1 MIYPRRTVL
10 LLGATLAATLSLGAC
25 GDGGGAPAPPSPIGA
40 ISVVTST
47 NVYGDIAKAVGG
59 SHVAVHAIVSNA
71 GADPHGYEANAQDK
85 LAVSK
90 AQIGIENGGGYD
102 DFFAQLAKGQLGPE
116 QILNVSELSG
126 LDTGPDFNEHLWYSL
141 PTMATL
147 ADELATRFSAAAPA
161 EAASFEAQAAAFK
174 EKLQQLED
182 RVQLV
187 KDAHGG
193 SDIAVTEPVPVYLLE
208 QAGLVNKTPEKFTE
222 AVENGAD
229 VPAAVMTDTLSLM
242 ASGTMALLA
251 NNEQTESPQTIEV
264 KEAAQKAGTPVVD
277 FSETLPAGTSYLD
290 WMTANV
296 AAVEKAL
303 GASAPSAAGTAD
315 SGATASAAAPA
326 K

>member
-1 MIYPRRTVL
+1 MIHPRRTVL
-10 LLGATLAATLSLGAC
+10 LLGATLAATLSLAAC
-25 GDGGGAPAPPSPIGA
+25 GDGGGAPATSPEET
-40 ISVVTST
+40 ISVVAST
-47 NVYGDIAKAVGG
+47 NVYGEIAKAVGG
-59 SHVAVHAIVSNA
+59 GYVSVHSIISQA

-102 DFFAQLAKGQLGPE
+102 DFFAQLAKGQLEPE
-116 QILNVSELSG
+116 EILNVSELSG
-126 LDTGPDFNEHLWYSL
+126 LDTGADFNEHLWYSL

-147 ADELATRFSAAAPA
+147 ADDLASRFSAAAPG
-161 EAASFEAQAAAFK
+161 ETASFKAQATTFK
-174 EKLQQLED
+174 EKLQQLDD
-182 RVQLV
+182 RLALI

-193 SDIAVTEPVPVYLLE
+193 KAIAVTEPVPLYLLE

-229 VPAAVMTDTLSLM
+229 VPATVMTDTLSLM

-264 KEAAQKAGTPVVD
+264 KKAAQKAGTPVVD
-277 FSETLPAGTSYLD
+277 FSETLPDDTSYLD

-296 AAVEKAL
+296 TALEQAL
-303 GASAPSAAGTAD
+303 GSAAPTAAESASATVTA
-315 SGATASAAAPA
+315 

>member
-1 MIYPRRTVL
+1 MIHPRRTVL
-10 LLGATLAATLSLGAC
+10 LLGATLAATLSLAAC
-25 GDGGGAPAPPSPIGA
+25 GDGGGAPATAPKET
-40 ISVVTST
+40 ISVVAST
-47 NVYGDIAKAVGG
+47 NVYGEIAKAVGG
-59 SHVAVHAIVSNA
+59 GYVSVHSIISQA
-71 GADPHGYEANAQDK
+71 GSDPHGYEANAQDK

-102 DFFAQLAKGQLGPE
+102 DFFAQLAKGQLEPE
-116 QILNVSELSG
+116 EILNVSELSG
-126 LDTGPDFNEHLWYSL
+126 LDTGADFNEHVWYSL

-147 ADELATRFSAAAPA
+147 ADDLASRFSAAAPGETA
-161 EAASFEAQAAAFK
+161 NFKAQADTFK
-174 EKLQQLED
+174 EKLQQLDD
-182 RVQLV
+182 RLALL

-193 SDIAVTEPVPVYLLE
+193 EAIAVTEPVPLYLLE

-222 AVENGAD
+222 AVENGVD
-229 VPAAVMTDTLSLM
+229 VPATVMTDTLSLI

-277 FSETLPAGTSYLD
+277 FSETLPGDTSYLD

-296 AAVEKAL
+296 TALEQAL
-303 GASAPSAAGTAD
+303 GSAAPTAAESASATVTA
-315 SGATASAAAPA
+315 